1 MVSERV
7 VSSKKP
13 LQVLHVDDSSI
24 LRKTVARSM
33 EEFKEHYELTQ
44 VGSVDEAL
52 DLLAAGK
59 KFDVVLTDW
68 QMSGKSGL
76 TLLCT
81 LKADPSFHHLPVF
94 FLTSEYEGSSLLTAV
109 TYGAGGI
116 LKKPIT
122 GTEIHAYLQ
131 KRKSFIEESH
141 ANKESSFIADAKQ
154 ILSDIHQVLPLKRQQ
169 GLATCLQQVKNLKT
183 KATSSRWP
191 LIADY
196 CQKIEDAIELTIR
209 SEVQLLSPLTG
220 IVVEFHSFIEQC
232 LLEIEK
238 GRPHPFLTEFAEK
251 NLKNYQTN
259 VEAGWFAEKGVE
271 EVRADGILLIPEE
284 ITELQKHLSPE
295 GLLLLEK
302 FSRKR
307 NPES

>member
-1 MVSERV
+1 MSF
-7 VSSKKP
+7 KKP

-33 EEFKEHYELTQ
+33 EGFKEYYELTQ

-52 DLLAAGK
+52 DLLSAGQT
-59 KFDVVLTDW
+59 FDVILTDW

-81 LKADPSFHHLPVF
+81 LKADPNYHYLPVF

-122 GTEIHAYLQ
+122 GAEIHSYLT
-131 KRKSFIEESH
+131 KRRSFIDESH
-141 ANKESSFIADAKQ
+141 ANKENSFVADATE
-154 ILSDIHQVLPLKRQQ
+154 ILKNIKQVLPLNRQQ

-183 KATSSRWP
+183 KATSLKWP

-196 CQKIEDAIELTIR
+196 CQKIEDAIELTIKK
-209 SEVQLLSPLTG
+209 ELELLSPLTG
-220 IVVEFHSFIEQC
+220 LVVEFHSFIEKC
-232 LLEIEK
+232 VSDIEK
-238 GRPHPFLTEFAEK
+238 GKPHPFLTEFTEK
-251 NLKNYQTN
+251 NLKNYHEN
-259 VEAGWFAEKGVE
+259 VEAGWFAEKGNE
-271 EVRADGILLIPEE
+271 DISADGVFLSNEAL
-284 ITELQKHLSPE
+284 TELRNHLTPE

-302 FSRKR
+302 YSKKR
-307 NPES
+307 SE

>member
-1 MVSERV
+1 MSL
-7 VSSKKP
+7 KKP
-13 LQVLHVDDSSI
+13 LQVLHVDDSAI

-33 EEFKEHYELTQ
+33 EEFQEHYEFTQ

-52 DLLAAGK
+52 DLLSQGK

-81 LKADPSFHHLPVF
+81 LKADPNFHHWPVF

-122 GTEIHAYLQ
+122 GPEIHAYLQ
-131 KRKSFIEESH
+131 KRNSFIEESH
-141 ANKESSFIADAKQ
+141 ANRENSFVIDAKV

-169 GLATCLQQVKNLKT
+169 GMATCLQQVKNLKT

-191 LIADY
+191 LLADY
-196 CQKIEDAIELTIR
+196 CQKIEDAIELTVK
-209 SEVQLLSPLTG
+209 SEVQLLAPLTG
-220 IVVEFHSFIEQC
+220 LVVEFHSFIERC
-232 LLEIEK
+232 VSEIEK
-238 GRPHPFLTEFAEK
+238 GLPHPFLTEFTEK
-251 NLKNYQTN
+251 NLKNYHAN

-271 EVRADGILLIPEE
+271 ESQEGIFLSLEAVS
-284 ITELQKHLSPE
+284 ELQKHLSPE

-302 FSRKR
+302 YAKKR
-307 NPES
+307 SG